1 MALPRGLNIAAGWVL
16 LLGLIGS
23 MNGTTTSITVLLLL
37 LASRQIS
44 SGNVFRTAPFT
55 FGLCSAIVA
64 TFCAM
69 WVARGDAGVDALAH
83 AGALTWPTLCAGEL
97 WRLPATVFL
106 HGDWHHLWSNTT
118 WMLGIGLL
126 LEPAIG
132 TRVLMSACAF
142 TLVTSTA
149 VELFLEVGGYGASG
163 VLYGIEGVMLA
174 RPLRTTA
181 DGRRMLDWAWALL
194 ALALLYDIPY
204 SQNDPTIGFAAHLGG
219 LAGGLWFGCVWTG
232 DRGGIPRK
240 RVSMLRWSAATALA
254 LALLAAEALNP
265 RWPLDWHARVARN
278 YEQAGNLKA
287 AGQQWAIVESLAD
300 VSEPVDADKL
310 ETAAGYWARRDS
322 IGRTRRLLTEI
333 CATKGAEEYN
343 DLGAYQA
350 FVDPPDERAALE
362 SWEQSLTLNP
372 HSAEVLD
379 RMAYVRLFPSDSTLY
394 SPTAA
399 VYLAR
404 CAVEQDR
411 FQTPD
416 YVSTLALAE
425 DRMGHRTEAIR
436 LMKRALAL
444 APEDSTEYLEE
455 LAAMEG
461 ESVKSSDPAASLR

>member
-1 MALPRGLNIAAGWVL
+1 MALPRGLNIAAGWVW
-16 LLGLIGS
+16 LLGLIGP
-23 MNGTTTSITVLLLL
+23 MNGTTTSVTVLLLL
-37 LASRQIS
+37 LGSRQIS

-55 FGLCSAIVA
+55 FGLCTAIVA
-64 TFCAM
+64 TFCAI
-69 WVARGDAGVDALAH
+69 WVARGNAGVDALAH

-106 HGDWHHLWSNTT
+106 HGNWEHLWSNTT
-118 WMLGIGLL
+118 WILGIGLL

-132 TRVLMSACAF
+132 SRTLMGACAF

-149 VELFLEVGGYGASG
+149 VELFLEVGGFGASG

-174 RPLRTTA
+174 RPFRTTA
-181 DGRRMLDWAWALL
+181 DGRRMFDWAWALL

-219 LAGGLWFGCVWTG
+219 LAGGLWFGCMWTG
-232 DRGGIPRK
+232 DRGDIARA
-240 RVSMLRWSAATALA
+240 RVPARRWITATALA
-254 LALLAAEALNP
+254 LALLAAESLNP
-265 RWPLDWHARVARN
+265 RWPLDWHARVAHN

-322 IGRTRRLLTEI
+322 IEHTRHLLAEI

-350 FVDPPDERAALE
+350 FVEPPDERAALE

-372 HSAEVLD
+372 HSAEVLN
-379 RMAYVRLFPSDSTLY
+379 RMAYVRLFPNDSTLY

-399 VYLAR
+399 VFLAR

-411 FQTPD
+411 FQTPE
-416 YVSTLALAE
+416 YMSTLALAE
-425 DRMGHRTEAIR
+425 DRYGNRAEAIR

-444 APEDSTEYLEE
+444 APDDSTEYLSE
-455 LAAMEG
+455 LAEMQG
-461 ESVKSSDPAASLR
+461 EAGGAGD